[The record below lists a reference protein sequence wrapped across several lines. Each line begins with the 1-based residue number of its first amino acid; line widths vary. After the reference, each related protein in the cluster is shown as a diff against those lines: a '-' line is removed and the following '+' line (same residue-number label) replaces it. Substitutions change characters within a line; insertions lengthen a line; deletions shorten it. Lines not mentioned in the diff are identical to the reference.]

1 MGRRMMSPRWS
12 AAALAALVLPF
23 LPASAVAN
31 SPVSAAPSHQRLLDR
46 IDLPNGWQPEGIT
59 TDGDR
64 LYVGSLAN
72 GAIFKVNP
80 ATGHGRVLA
89 QGATGRTAV
98 GVDYDPWHNLV
109 WVAGGATNTV
119 RAQNARTGRVRAT
132 YTFPSTTP
140 RFLNDLVVTRRG
152 VYATDSS
159 NQELAVV
166 PFRKDGSLRPPRAAR
181 TLPLTG
187 DLAYTSDT
195 ADFDLNGIVRSHGR
209 LLAVQSNTG
218 KLFRINKR
226 TGVTRALNLGG
237 YQLTNG
243 DGLEIHRHTLFV
255 VRNVNNLLA
264 QLHLNRRLTKATL
277 VRELTSP
284 SLDVPTTVAL
294 QDRRLWAVNAR
305 FTTTPTPDTPYWI
318 TRVPR

>member
-1 MGRRMMSPRWS
+1 MMSPRWS
-12 AAALAALVLPF
+12 AAVLAALVLPF
-23 LPASAVAN
+23 MPASAVAN
-31 SPVSAAPSHQRLLDR
+31 PAQNAAQNPTRNPTLSPAPAHHRLLDR

-72 GAIFKVNP
+72 GAVWKANP
-80 ATGHGRVLA
+80 ATGRGRVLVK
-89 QGATGRTAV
+89 GASGRAAL
-98 GVDYDPWHNLV
+98 GVDYDAWHNLI
-109 WVAGGATNTV
+109 WTAGGATNTV
-119 RAQNARTGRVRAT
+119 RAYNADTGKLRAT

-140 RFLNDLVVTRRG
+140 RLLNDLVV
-152 VYATDSS
+152 
-159 NQELAVV
+159 
-166 PFRKDGSLRPPRAAR
+166 AR

-187 DLAYTSDT
+187 DLVYTSST

-226 TGVTRALNLGG
+226 TGVTRALDLGG
-237 YQLTNG
+237 YQVTNG

-255 VRNVNNLLA
+255 VRNFDNLIA
-264 QLHLNRRLTKATL
+264 QMHLNRRLTTATF
-277 VRELTSP
+277 VRQLTSP

-294 QDRRLWAVNAR
+294 QDRQLWAVNAR
-305 FTTTPTPDTPYWI
+305 FNTTPTPDTAYWI

>member
-1 MGRRMMSPRWS
+1 MSTRWS
-12 AAALAALVLPF
+12 AALAALVLPF

-31 SPVSAAPSHQRLLDR
+31 TTTSAAPSHQRLLDR
-46 IDLPNGWQPEGIT
+46 INLPDGWQPEGIT

-72 GAIFKVNP
+72 GALWKTNP
-80 ATGHGRVLA
+80 ATGRGHVLA
-89 QGATGRTAV
+89 KGATGRAAV
-98 GVDYDPWHNLV
+98 GVDYDARHNLI

-119 RAQNARTGRVRAT
+119 RAHNARTGRVRAT
-132 YTFPSTTP
+132 YTFPSATP

-152 VYATDSS
+152 VYATDSK

-181 TLPLTG
+181 TLALTG
-187 DLAYTSDT
+187 ALAYTSSTD
-195 ADFDLNGIVRSHGR
+195 DFDLNGIVRSHGR

-226 TGVTRALNLGG
+226 TGVTRALDLGG

-255 VRNVNNLLA
+255 VRNQDELIA
-264 QLHLNRRLTKATL
+264 QLHLNRRLTTATL
-277 VRELTSP
+277 VRQLTSP
-284 SLDVPTTVAL
+284 DLDFPTTVAL
-294 QDRRLWAVNAR
+294 QDRHLWTVNAR
-305 FTTTPTPDTPYWI
+305 FTTPPTPDTAYWI